1 MKSIRAFASLCCCWR
16 LGCVSGCFRGD
27 VVFDCFPCEIPRS
40 LIGSRIQDKKPI
52 SWRARHPLSQLLGT
66 PLLTGGL
73 VQGGEQP
80 AGRMF
85 PFGQGFRRLEQTG
98 DASNFAIR
106 GAEQHQEKKN
116 EQSNGSS
123 VSVHPESGTFE
134 TTSVHHRH
142 HHHHQRPSSFWC
154 RATSLSKTT

>member
-66 PLLTGGL
+66 PLLTGGFGPGWRATRRSHVSFWAGVPTTRADWQRFQFRDSG
-73 VQGGEQP
+73 VQSNIRKRRTSSP
-80 AGRMF
+80 MVRPSPSTPKAGLLR
-85 PFGQGFRRLEQTG
+85 PRPSTT
-98 DASNFAIR
+98 AITTTIR
-106 GAEQHQEKKN
+106 GPQAFGVEPLH
-116 EQSNGSS
+116 
-123 VSVHPESGTFE
+123 
-134 TTSVHHRH
+134 
-142 HHHHQRPSSFWC
+142 
-154 RATSLSKTT
+154 